1 MIDERRFTLDEAT
14 TELEA
19 LRERLPRLRAARH
32 ALIAASERI
41 QEAVAA
47 DGGGVEGTDWY
58 RAQFSLREELEW
70 VISRGIVLRD
80 PESGLVDFP
89 SERDGDEIY
98 LCWRLGEPTIAW
110 YHDRTTGYIGRK
122 PL

>member
-1 MIDERRFTLDEAT
+1 MIDERRFTLDEASA
-14 TELEA
+14 ELEA

-58 RAQFSLREELEW
+58 RAQSTLREELEW
-70 VISRGIVLRD
+70 VIERGIVLRD
-80 PESGLVDFP
+80 PETGLVDFP

-110 YHDRTTGYIGRK
+110 YHTRTAGFTGRK

>member
-1 MIDERRFTLDEAT
+1 MIDERRFTVDEAT

-58 RAQFSLREELEW
+58 RAQSALREELEW